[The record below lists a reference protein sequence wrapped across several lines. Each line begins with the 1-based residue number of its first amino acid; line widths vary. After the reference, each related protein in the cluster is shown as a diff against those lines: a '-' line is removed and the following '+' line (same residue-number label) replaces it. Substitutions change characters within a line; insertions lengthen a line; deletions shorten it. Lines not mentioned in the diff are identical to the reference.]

1 MKRQR
6 KYADVHSQ
14 GLGTTYE
21 LLNLSSNNIRS
32 LMRDVDFNFELATKV
47 IDVFRVTDVMQ
58 NIDIGQLGI
67 AFFSTRCEG
76 QPPNVLPEI
85 TGQNNRHE
93 RRLSCLGCGSIVLSG
108 RSTSFIGGLL
118 IGENPGDFS
127 GGVAGGNRV

>member
-1 MKRQR
+1 MR
-6 KYADVHSQ
+6 VHLH

-32 LMRDVDFNFELATKV
+32 LMRDVNLNFELTTKM

-58 NIDIGQLGI
+58 NIDIGQLRVT
-67 AFFSTRCEG
+67 FSSTRCEG
-76 QPPNVLPEI
+76 QPPNVLLKI

-108 RSTSFIGGLL
+108 RSTSFIGRLL

-127 GGVAGGNRV
+127 GGFAGGNRVQDYTSL

>member
-1 MKRQR
+1 
-6 KYADVHSQ
+6 
-14 GLGTTYE
+14 
-21 LLNLSSNNIRS
+21 
-32 LMRDVDFNFELATKV
+32 MRDVNFNFELTTKV

-58 NIDIGQLGI
+58 DIDIGQLRVT
-67 AFFSTRCEG
+67 FSSTRCEG
-76 QPPNVLPEI
+76 QPPNVLLKI

-127 GGVAGGNRV
+127 GGFAGGNRVQDYTSL

>member
-1 MKRQR
+1 MR
-6 KYADVHSQ
+6 VHLH

-32 LMRDVDFNFELATKV
+32 LMRDVNFNFELTTKV

-58 NIDIGQLGI
+58 DIDIGQLGI
-67 AFFSTRCEG
+67 AFSSTRCEG
-76 QPPNVLPEI
+76 QPPNVLLEI
-85 TGQNNRHE
+85 TGQNNGHE

-108 RSTSFIGGLL
+108 RSTSVIGGLL

-127 GGVAGGNRV
+127 GGFAGGNRVQDYTSL

>member
-1 MKRQR
+1 MRF
-6 KYADVHSQ
+6 HSQ

-32 LMRDVDFNFELATKV
+32 LMRDVNFYFELATKV

-58 NIDIGQLGI
+58 NIDIGQLRVT
-67 AFFSTRCEG
+67 FSSTRCEG
-76 QPPNVLPEI
+76 QPPNVLLKI

-108 RSTSFIGGLL
+108 RSTSFIGRLL

-127 GGVAGGNRV
+127 GGFAGGNRV

>member
-1 MKRQR
+1 MR
-6 KYADVHSQ
+6 VHLH

-32 LMRDVDFNFELATKV
+32 LMRDVNLNFELTTKM

-58 NIDIGQLGI
+58 NIDIGQLRVT
-67 AFFSTRCEG
+67 FSSTRCEG
-76 QPPNVLPEI
+76 QPPNVLLKI

-108 RSTSFIGGLL
+108 RSTSFIGRLL

-127 GGVAGGNRV
+127 GGFAGGNRV